1 MIDDFTALFSL
12 FFSEENQL
20 ISMFFSAFL
29 SATVLPGNSE
39 LIFSTLVSKNLLVSQ
54 TIFSINILWLV
65 SIATLG
71 NSLGSIVTYAM
82 GLLIPK
88 PVNLQN
94 RTTRWALYLCEK
106 YGVFALILASLPII
120 GDVLCGIAGWLRLNI
135 WQVLIFITLGK
146 LARYVLL
153 LLMLYPFMLGG

>member
-1 MIDDFTALFSL
+1 MIDYFSSVFSF

-20 ISMFFSAFL
+20 ISMFLSAFL

-39 LIFSTLVSKNLLVSQ
+39 LIFSALASKNLLAEQ
-54 TIFSINILWLV
+54 TIFSTSMLWLV
-65 SIATLG
+65 LIATLG

-94 RTTRWALYLCEK
+94 RSARLALSLCEK
-106 YGVFALILASLPII
+106 YGVFALLLTSLPVI
-120 GDVLCGIAGWLRLNI
+120 GDVLCGMAGWLRLNI
-135 WQVLIFITLGK
+135 WQTVFFITLGK
-146 LARYVLL
+146 LVRYLL
-153 LLMLYPFMLGG
+153 LLFMLYPFIF